1 MASLVTNKT
10 KDVIVDYVLILTI
23 LDVFVVFVIKKIVVR
38 ILRFQTNRY
47 IEK

>member
-23 LDVFVVFVIKKIVVR
+23 LDVFVVFVIKKS
-38 ILRFQTNRY
+38 LLEY
-47 IEK
+47 